1 MLNEVLLVGR
11 LGQKPELKLTAKG
24 TPMAVLSVATNE
36 FREEGEKLQKDTQ
49 WHRVV
54 CWGKL
59 AETVVEH
66 GDKGTLVFVRGKL
79 RYEKYTDRT
88 GTKRESTSI
97 VADKVQFPARRES
110 EEHEAVP
117 GEPIPSA
124 PIVAESPVPDA
135 ELPF

>member
-11 LGQKPELKLTAKG
+11 LGQKPELKYTSTGTAR
-24 TPMAVLSVATNE
+24 TVLSVATNE
-36 FREEGEKLQKDTQ
+36 FREEGENLKKETQ

-54 CWGKL
+54 CWAKL
-59 AETVVEH
+59 AERVAEH

-79 RYEKYTDRT
+79 RYEKYTDRA
-88 GTKRESTSI
+88 GVKRESTSI

-124 PIVAESPVPDA
+124 PIVAETPVSDA